1 MKNAKNNIGKLG
13 WATIC
18 PIKNIV
24 AGSKGTWKIKYT
36 IGSKEI
42 GVGGII
48 KIGLPL
54 MWTYPQFKNPT
65 TSGYTEINY
74 FSEGAKLDFIIK
86 RYRYIILIVKEGT
99 LIEGNEVEIIY
110 GSSKENSNGKS
121 TAQWVSF
128 GKENPAIFEVKVK
141 YVGELNFVSIP
152 GKLSVNI
159 TSGTSKMIE
168 IFIPSYTKPEEEF
181 EAKLVVKDTFGN
193 VVENFVGTL
202 NIMSTDNSGTFPK
215 EISLSANDQG
225 RKFFKASFKCEGI
238 QKFYIK
244 QTGTNLEGKSNPSK
258 CSKNNRL
265 NLYWGDIHGHTNLSD
280 GAAPVDF
287 YYKAARDIT
296 CFDFSSVTDHE
307 YQGPHK
313 FFDEEI
319 SIELTR
325 NDWGLIKEKTK
336 KYYQAG
342 RFVTFLGYEWTG
354 RRDGVKD
361 TEGDKNVYYIE
372 DDMPIFSKL
381 DRESATSWDL
391 WKTLRDKN
399 IDALTIPHHTASGWH
414 TLGSDLKNHD
424 PEFQPVIE
432 IYSMH
437 GSSEYPGNPRP
448 LIKENNQGYV
458 QTALER
464 GYRMGFIAGSDS
476 HTLHLNVPNV
486 PMGLPYLTLRYRGGI
501 TAIIAEELNRKP
513 LFDAIK
519 KRRVYATTGERI
531 LIDFKV
537 NDHMM
542 GEEIIFGGKAKIFG
556 SITGTDKLLKVEL
569 IKNNKVIHQIKPKS
583 EEIEFIFDDIIL
595 EDKTY
600 FYYLRVMQNDGEM
613 AWSSPIW
620 IN

>member
-1 MKNAKNNIGKLG
+1 MKNAKNNIGGLG

-18 PIKNIV
+18 PIKSVI
-24 AGSKGTWKIKYT
+24 AGSKGTWKIRYT

-42 GVGGII
+42 GVGGIM
-48 KIGLPL
+48 KIVLPL
-54 MWTYPQFKNPT
+54 MWSYPQFENPA
-65 TSGYTEINY
+65 TSGYTEVNC
-74 FSEGAKLDFIIK
+74 FSEGIKLDFKIE
-86 RYRYIILIVKEGT
+86 RYRYIILTVKEGT
-99 LIEGNEVEIIY
+99 LIEGDKVEIIY
-110 GSSKENSNGKS
+110 GSSKESSNGES

-128 GKENPAIFEVKVK
+128 GKENPATFEVKVK
-141 YVGELNFVSIP
+141 YVGELNFVSIS

-168 IFIPSYTKPEEEF
+168 VFIPSYTKPEEEF

-193 VVENFVGTL
+193 AVENFKGTL
-202 NIMSTDNSGTFPK
+202 NIMSTDSSGTFPK
-215 EISLSANDQG
+215 EISFSANNQG
-225 RKFFKASFKCEGI
+225 RQSFKASFKCEGI

-258 CSKNNRL
+258 CNKKNSL

-325 NDWGLIKEKTK
+325 NDWELIKKKTK
-336 KYYQAG
+336 EYYQAG

-381 DRESATSWDL
+381 ERESATSQNL
-391 WKTLRDKN
+391 WKILRDKN
-399 IDALTIPHHTASGWH
+399 INALTIPHHTASGWH
-414 TLGSDLKNHD
+414 TLGSDLENHD

-437 GSSEYPGNPRP
+437 GNSEYSGNPRP
-448 LIKENNQGYV
+448 LIKENNQGYA
-458 QTALER
+458 QNALEK
-464 GYRMGFIAGSDS
+464 GYRMGFVAGSDS

-486 PMGLPYLTLRYRGGI
+486 PMGLPYLTLRFRGGI
-501 TAIIAEELNRKP
+501 TAIMAEELTRES

-531 LIDFKV
+531 LIDFKI
-537 NDHMM
+537 NEYMM
-542 GEEIIFGGKAKIFG
+542 GEEIIFEGKAKIFG
-556 SITGTDKLLKVEL
+556 SIAGTDKLAKVEL
-569 IKNNKVIHQIKPKS
+569 IKNNKVVYQIKPKG
-583 EEIEFIFDDIIL
+583 EKVEFSFEDIIQK
-595 EDKTY
+595 DKAY
-600 FYYLRVMQNDGEM
+600 FYYLRVTQNDSEM